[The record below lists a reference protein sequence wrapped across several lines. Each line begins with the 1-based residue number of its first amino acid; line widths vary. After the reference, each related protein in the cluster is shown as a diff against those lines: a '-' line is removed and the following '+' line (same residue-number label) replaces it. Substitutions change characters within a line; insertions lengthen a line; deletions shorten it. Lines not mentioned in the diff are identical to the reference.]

1 MTAVDEATRPIDD
14 QLASMHGGILDGFA
28 AARDRLLEDLGG
40 TLEALERSTVATR
53 DDVDNQL
60 GELRSD
66 FADALDEVREH
77 IETTVTTSGESVA
90 GALADMQ
97 GEWRPRVDA
106 VIEDGRTAARSV
118 LSEVQAEV
126 HRATA
131 DLRAALDGQVAA
143 IGNVTGY
150 LDGGTNR
157 LVAAGQSLLAYLGE
171 RDRMLEKERDRLL
184 HEVLEEF
191 AEGLSPR
198 ERRAVASRVGEAV
211 DRRRDARD
219 AARFRKTADGHPEP
233 EIPAVPSL
241 VARLAEPVPE
251 PGPLR
256 SAAPR
261 SVARGSSLRPAP
273 KPTPRTSSATKA
285 TPAKTAVAKPAV
297 AKAAAKK
304 AAPSKKA
311 APAKPVARKAAASGA
326 TRVARKTSRPP
337 QKPGKHAE
345 PAAAPAR
352 PSLPEGPPADL

>member
-1 MTAVDEATRPIDD
+1 MLTEVMSAVDEATRPGSND
-14 QLASMHGGILDGFA
+14 QPRFDARCGPWTASRPRGIGCSKTS
-28 AARDRLLEDLGG
+28 G

-53 DDVDNQL
+53 DDVDSQLNQL
-60 GELRSD
+60 RGD

-77 IETTVTTSGESVA
+77 IETTVSTSGESVA

-106 VIEDGRTAARSV
+106 VVEDGRTAARSV

-211 DRRRDARD
+211 DRRRRD
-219 AARFRKTADGHPEP
+219 G
-233 EIPAVPSL
+233 
-241 VARLAEPVPE
+241 
-251 PGPLR
+251 
-256 SAAPR
+256 
-261 SVARGSSLRPAP
+261 
-273 KPTPRTSSATKA
+273 
-285 TPAKTAVAKPAV
+285 
-297 AKAAAKK
+297 
-304 AAPSKKA
+304 
-311 APAKPVARKAAASGA
+311 
-326 TRVARKTSRPP
+326 
-337 QKPGKHAE
+337 
-345 PAAAPAR
+345 
-352 PSLPEGPPADL
+352 